1 MSAAARPLAHPAAAE
16 RIADRLATLSGAK
29 VLQHQTA

>member
-16 RIADRLATLSGAK
+16 RIADRLATLSGKA
-29 VLQHQTA
+29 LPQHTIA